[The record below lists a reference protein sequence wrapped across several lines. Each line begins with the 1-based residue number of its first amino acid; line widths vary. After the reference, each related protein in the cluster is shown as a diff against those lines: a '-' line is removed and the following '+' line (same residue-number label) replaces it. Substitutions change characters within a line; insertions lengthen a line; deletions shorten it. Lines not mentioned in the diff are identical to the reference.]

1 MKKAISL
8 ILAVITIQSLFAQ
21 RFNWAATGGAAG
33 IANSFYGAVDI
44 ARDPQGNIY
53 TMDYSNHAQQCQG
66 DTLQPIQGGVSTY
79 IYKFNAQGELLFM
92 NRVGPVNGA
101 FNAFNIETDD
111 AGSLYLLGQPN
122 GVGSIVVNEDTVPTV
137 ASTNQLIKM
146 DSLGNFIWI
155 KNTGVATSGDG
166 CMLQYSNGY
175 LYYQSGNLS
184 VSKIDTAGV
193 VGASLTASYYSSPTA
208 INRLLFKGS
217 SVFPNGDL
225 LFAAYS
231 PGTVAYGTDTLFHIG
246 NPFLT
251 APFLFL
257 RCDTNMNLIW
267 AKYASNGRDPD
278 NRFIPVAIDSSD
290 NVYAA
295 VQVNLEMIIGNDT
308 IQSTDFTG
316 QGTIIKFDGNGTGI
330 WAKAL
335 QSTGLAYAWCMQ
347 NAPDNSGLVIG
358 GGYTGTTQMGSFTLT
373 AASQSLPFVA
383 KFDTD
388 GNYINAFNYIQT
400 LGQTD
405 ALSMSGDGNG
415 NYFVGGKLPSSTV
428 PIFSCTPAPANR
440 GFYLAS
446 FTEQPDIAP
455 TPTIIANGNLLTASP
470 EFSGDIQWYLNGN
483 ILNNENGQ
491 TLLAAETGN
500 YSVTYSYTSGCIS
513 ADTSTVLNVV
523 VNNIYA
529 NHGNSTI
536 SIYPNPST
544 GLFQITGIEDNNS
557 SFDVSVCN
565 VLGATIYS
573 FPNISKNQAINIA
586 DAAPGIYLVQ
596 VKSNNTISTFK
607 VLKQ

>member
-1 MKKAISL
+1 MKKSIL
-8 ILAVITIQSLFAQ
+8 ICFTILSSQLFAQ
-21 RFNWAATGGAAG
+21 RFDWATTGGAAG

-44 ARDPQGNIY
+44 ARDLQGNIY
-53 TMDYSNHAQQCQG
+53 TMDFSNHAQQCQG

-155 KNTGVATSGDG
+155 KNTGVATNGDG

-193 VGASLTASYYSSPTA
+193 VDANLTASYYSSPTSSA
-208 INRLLFKGS
+208 GLLFKGS
-217 SVFPNGDL
+217 SVYPNGDL

-231 PGTVAYGTDTLFHIG
+231 RGTVAYGTDTLFHIG

-278 NRFIPVAIDSSD
+278 NNFIPVAIDSSD

-295 VQVNLEMIIGNDT
+295 VQVNLEMIIGSDT

-347 NAPDNSGLVIG
+347 NAPDNSGIFIG
-358 GGYTGTTQMGSFTLT
+358 GGYTGTAQFGSFTLNGS
-373 AASQSLPFVA
+373 SQNFPFIA
-383 KFDTD
+383 KFDAN
-388 GNYINAFNYIQT
+388 GNYINAFKYIQN
-400 LGQTD
+400 LSQTD
-405 ALSMSGDGNG
+405 ALSMSADGNG
-415 NYFVGGKLPSSTV
+415 NYYVGGRLVNSTA
-428 PIFSCTPAPANR
+428 PIFSCTPATPNV
-440 GFYLAS
+440 GFYLGN

-455 TPTIIANGNLLTASP
+455 TPTIIANGNQLTASP

-491 TLLAAETGN
+491 TLLAPETGN
-500 YSVTYSYTSGCIS
+500 YSVTYAYITGCIS
-513 ADTSTVLNVV
+513 ADTSSVLNVII
-523 VNNIYA
+523 NNIYA
-529 NHGNSTI
+529 TNGNSTI

-544 GLFQITGIEDNNS
+544 GLFQISGVKDESS
-557 SFDVSVCN
+557 SFDISVCN
-565 VLGATIYS
+565 LLGATIYNFS
-573 FPNISKNQAINIA
+573 NINKNQAINIA

-596 VKSNNTISTFK
+596 VKSNNAIATFK

>member
-8 ILAVITIQSLFAQ
+8 ILTVITFQSSFAQ
-21 RFNWAATGGAAG
+21 RFDWATTGGAAG
-33 IANSFYGAVDI
+33 IANSFNGAIDI

-53 TMDYSNHAQQCQG
+53 TMDFSNHAQQCQG

-92 NRVGPVNGA
+92 NRVGPVSGT

-122 GVGSIVVNEDTVPTV
+122 GVGTIVVNEDTVPTV

-146 DSLGNFIWI
+146 DSLGNFVWI
-155 KNTGVATSGDG
+155 KNTSAATNGDG

-193 VGASLTASYYSSPTA
+193 VDANLTASYYSSPTA
-208 INRLLFKGS
+208 SSGLLFKGS
-217 SVFPNGDL
+217 AVFPNGDL

-231 PGTVAYGTDTLFHIG
+231 RGTVAYGTDTLFHIG

-251 APFLFL
+251 APFLFV

-278 NRFIPVAIDSSD
+278 NNFIPVAIDSSD

-335 QSTGLAYAWCMQ
+335 QSSGLAYAWCMQ
-347 NAPDNSGLVIG
+347 NTPDNSGILIG
-358 GGYTGTTQMGSFTLT
+358 GGYTGTAQFGSFALT
-373 AASQSLPFVA
+373 GSSQNLPFIA
-383 KFDTD
+383 KFDLN
-388 GNYINAFNYIQT
+388 GNYTNAFSYAQDPT
-400 LGQTD
+400 QTD
-405 ALSMSGDGNG
+405 AKCMSADGNG
-415 NYFVGGKLPSSTV
+415 NYYVGGKLANSTV

-455 TPTIIANGNLLTASP
+455 TPTIIVNGNQLTASP
-470 EFSGDIQWYLNGN
+470 EFSGDIQWYFNGN

-491 TLLAAETGN
+491 TLLATETGN
-500 YSVTYSYTSGCIS
+500 YSVTYAYITGCIS
-513 ADTSTVLNVV
+513 ADTSSVLNVV
-523 VNNIYA
+523 VTSISDNYR
-529 NHGNSTI
+529 NSPI

-544 GLFQITGIEDNNS
+544 GLFQITGIKDES
-557 SFDVSVCN
+557 SSYDVSVCN
-565 VLGATIYS
+565 LLGATIYNFS
-573 FPNISKNQAINIA
+573 NINKNQAINIG

-596 VKSNNTISTFK
+596 VKSNNTNVTFK
-607 VLKQ
+607 ILKQ